1 MKVINAGKA
10 WETRMRY
17 APAVLVES
25 GPLVFTSGL
34 VGRDA
39 DGTVVAGGMRAQAHQ
54 AFINIRDVLHA
65 AGSSMSDVVKL
76 KYYVTDMAQ
85 WEDVAAARS
94 EFFVGVLPASA
105 AVEVTRLW
113 DQACLVE
120 IEAIAAIRDKQ
131 EGKS

>member
-65 AGSSMSDVVKL
+65 AGSSMSDVVK
-76 KYYVTDMAQ
+76 VTVHLAHQDRDFEGFDAAYKTIFQ
-85 WEDVAAARS
+85 NPYPVRTTVGSDLGGILIEVDAVAAGGA
-94 EFFVGVLPASA
+94 
-105 AVEVTRLW
+105 
-113 DQACLVE
+113 
-120 IEAIAAIRDKQ
+120 
-131 EGKS
+131 